1 MLQPSIASYYGR
13 NKLSNIMGQSR
24 VNRTQAEN
32 FRSLKM
38 SVLGVK
44 AMSGL
49 PVLIK
54 MTGV

>member
-1 MLQPSIASYYGR
+1 MD
-13 NKLSNIMGQSR
+13 KSR

-44 AMSGL
+44 DMSGL

-54 MTGV
+54 MTWV

>member
-1 MLQPSIASYYGR
+1 
-13 NKLSNIMGQSR
+13 MGQSR

-38 SVLGVK
+38 SVLGMK
-44 AMSGL
+44 DMPGL

-54 MTGV
+54 MTWV